1 MLTETSGRGP
11 NPNERQI
18 TKKIWYVLNE
28 EFVPF
33 DTLLNFYKKSLRWRV
48 DNKNQHP
55 ELGTSAKITVL
66 KFARF
71 LIKINS
77 SWTMFV

>member
-1 MLTETSGRGP
+1 MRSLSLLTHYF
-11 NPNERQI
+11 
-18 TKKIWYVLNE
+18 K
-28 EFVPF
+28 
-33 DTLLNFYKKSLRWRV
+33 NFYKKSLRWRV